1 MFMNPSLLRQIWAV
15 VEATQATALLNL
27 DDAHLVQTV
36 LGQFH
41 PSPPL
46 NSEEATQ
53 ISDYLYSRLALIR
66 DLACDRLAVP
76 V

>member
-1 MFMNPSLLRQIWAV
+1 MNPSLLRQVWAV
-15 VEATQATALLNL
+15 VEATQAASLLNL
-27 DDAHLVQTV
+27 DDTHLVQAL

-46 NSEEATQ
+46 NSEETTQ
-53 ISDYLYSRLALIR
+53 IASYLYSRLTLIR
-66 DLACDRLAVP
+66 DLASDRLAVP